1 MHVPDEMLAWIL
13 DSPGKLTLT
22 RKKVPS
28 LASAEVLVRVDAVA
42 ICATD
47 LEVIAHGRPAMVEGK
62 LPFGSGFTPG
72 HEYMGTVVA
81 VAPDVNEFV
90 PGDRVTGEVHAGCR
104 RCRRCR
110 QGMYTSCLNYGF
122 PSKGHRANGFS
133 TDGAFAQYTVNN
145 INTLCRVPDSMGDAE
160 ATLAVT
166 AGTSLYGFDELGGVL
181 AHEAV
186 VILGPGPI
194 GLLAV
199 GVAKALGAGPVILTG
214 TRDSRLELGKQLGA
228 DATVNV
234 TRDDPVEMVRKLTQG
249 RMADMVME
257 CSGAPEAVDQ
267 SVRMLSRGGK
277 LCLAA
282 FPAEPVPFDVG
293 HLVRNNIYV
302 YGIRGE
308 GKSAVWRAI
317 ALMEQRKFDARL
329 IHSHTFAFEEL
340 PQALHQV
347 SNRLDDAIKVVVNVH
362 ETLHSSPIRKLRPSQ
377 ADDAASLRVAA

>member
-1 MHVPDEMLAWIL
+1 MQVPGEMRAWVL
-13 DSPGKLTLT
+13 ESPGQLKLTTKTIPAL
-22 RKKVPS
+22 R
-28 LASAEVLVRVDAVA
+28 SAEVLVRVDAVA

-62 LPFGSGFTPG
+62 LPFGQGFVPG
-72 HEYMGTVVA
+72 HEYMGTIVA
-81 VAPDVNEFV
+81 TAPDVHEFAV
-90 PGDRVTGEVHAGCR
+90 GDRVTGEVHAGCR

-110 QGMYTSCLNYGF
+110 QGMYTSCLNYGYA
-122 PSKGHRANGFS
+122 SKGHRANGFS

-145 INTLCRVPDSMGDAE
+145 VNTLCKVPDAMGDAE
-160 ATLAVT
+160 ATLTVT

-186 VILGPGPI
+186 VVIGPGPI

-199 GVAKALGAGPVILTG
+199 GVAKALGAGPVILAG
-214 TRDSRLELGKQLGA
+214 TRDSRLELGRQLGA
-228 DATVNV
+228 DATINV
-234 TRDDPVEMVRKLTQG
+234 RRDDPVEAVRRLTG
-249 RMADMVME
+249 GAMADMVME

-282 FPAEPVPFDVG
+282 FPAEPIPFDVG

-308 GKSAVWRAI
+308 GKSAVWRAM

-329 IHSHTFAFEEL
+329 IHTHTFAFEDL
-340 PQALHQV
+340 PQALRHAGE
-347 SNRLDDAIKVVVNVH
+347 RLDDAIKVVVNVH
-362 ETLHSSPIRKLRPSQ
+362 QTAHSSPVSSVSRLQP
-377 ADDAASLRVAA
+377 A